1 MPEPSGFFTSER
13 PTVQLPNNLQFAVAT
28 VFATAVTISAATNA
42 TESVCTATNTFA
54 AGDFVEYTGGWSKAT
69 GRVFRVKAPT
79 GTSFTLES
87 LDTTDTNLFPAGAGV
102 GVVRKVTTWVPITG
116 VVSADI
122 SGGDGKTQEV
132 NLLDNDMPILLPDGF
147 SGTSVVLTLADEP
160 TKPHH
165 AALKGVSDG
174 VKLTCLRGIL
184 PGGGVLTYGG
194 YCSFNESPSLAK
206 GSVMSV
212 KATFSLQNK
221 VVRY

>member
-1 MPEPSGFFTSER
+1 M
-13 PTVQLPNNLQFAVAT
+13 QLPNNIAFAVAS
-28 VFATAVTISAATNA
+28 VFATSVSVTAATNA
-42 TESVCTATNTFA
+42 TEAVLTATNTFA

-69 GRVFRVKAPT
+69 GRIFRIKTPT
-79 GTSFTLES
+79 GTNFVLEG
-87 LDTTDTNLFPAGAGV
+87 LDTTDVNLFPAGAGA
-102 GVVRKVTTWVPITG
+102 GSVRKVTTWVPITG

-132 NLLDNDMPILLPDGF
+132 NLLDSDMPIMLPDGF
-147 SGTSVVLTLADEP
+147 SATSVAMTIVDEP

-165 AALKGVSDG
+165 AALKAISDG
-174 VKLTCLRGIL
+174 VKLTALKGVL
-184 PGGGVLTYGG
+184 PNGGVLLYGG

-206 GSVMSV
+206 GSVMAV